1 MAASVV
7 LLFCSAALVA
17 VDSRGPFQVVSKGW
31 VQSAGVA
38 FAACGLLNLLYVWSA
53 NRFRVSLGR
62 LMVVVAFVAVI
73 LQGVFIYRH
82 WLMTPLPKVSGTTTT
97 VTTRSVPMPRK

>member
-1 MAASVV
+1 MAASVA

-17 VDSRGPFQVVSKGW
+17 VETQEPFRVVSKGRA
-31 VQSAGVA
+31 QFAGVV

-73 LQGVFIYRH
+73 LQGVLIYRH
-82 WLMTPLPKVSGTTTT
+82 WLVTPLPKPGGTTTT
-97 VTTRSVPMPRK
+97 VKTKSVPMPRN